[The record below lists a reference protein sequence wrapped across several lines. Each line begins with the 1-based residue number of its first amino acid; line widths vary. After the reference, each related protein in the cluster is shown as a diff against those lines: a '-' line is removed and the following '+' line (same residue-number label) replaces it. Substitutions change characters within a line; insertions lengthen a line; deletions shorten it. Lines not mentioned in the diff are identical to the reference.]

1 MVGWSKKKNVL
12 KEEIDQLLSKAQA
25 VDEREDQQYGSD
37 RRGDELPQELARRQ
51 SRLKRIQ
58 EAKKALEAEA
68 KAAAEQVQ
76 KQGEEE
82 NSKNDDK
89 PKRGRKP
96 KPISEIPADNKQYN
110 FTDPESKIMKVS
122 NKGWEQCSSAEA
134 AVDSKNQ
141 IIVACDVT
149 NETNDKQQYEPML
162 EKAQAKCRRR

>member
-1 MVGWSKKKNVL
+1 MPEG
-12 KEEIDQLLSKAQA
+12 
-25 VDEREDQQYGSD
+25 
-37 RRGDELPQELARRQ
+37 LARRQ

-68 KAAAEQVQ
+68 KAAAEQAQ
-76 KQGEEE
+76 KQREEE
-82 NSKNDDK
+82 DSKNDDE
-89 PKRGRKP
+89 PKRGRKSRP
-96 KPISEIPADNKQYN
+96 FSDIPADNKQYN

-149 NETNDKQQYEPML
+149 VAEGSHSLPV
-162 EKAQAKCRRR
+162 